1 MGLSSSKT
9 KQTNE
14 PSAFAK
20 PYISAGANALQSAYG
35 QSQGVAQGISD
46 TLAAQL
52 PGLAQLAFN
61 PSQGLTAAT
70 NYNNDVLSGK
80 FLGTGNP
87 YLQAQIDSTNADVTG
102 RVQSQFSSAGRT
114 GSGANTNALGRAL
127 ALNESNLRYADYGNE
142 RQAIV
147 KAAELAP
154 ALDAARFNG
163 LGAYLQAANGAVG
176 IPLSA
181 AGQYA
186 GGLGSLLGQYNT
198 QTGTTSQGL
207 GSILGSVAGAGL
219 AGWASGGFKG
229 F

>member
-70 NYNNDVLSGK
+70 DYNTKVLNGG
-80 FLGTGNP
+80 FLGAGNP
-87 YLQAQIDSTNADVTG
+87 YLQGQIDQTNAGVSAKVNG
-102 RVQSQFSSAGRT
+102 AFSSAGRT
-114 GSGANTNALGRAL
+114 GSGANVNALGRAL
-127 ALNESNLRYADYGNE
+127 AANETGLRYTDYSNE
-142 RQAIV
+142 RQAMAQ
-147 KAAELAP
+147 AAALAP
-154 ALDAARFNG
+154 SLDAARFSG

-219 AGWASGGFKG
+219 AGWASGGFRG
-229 F
+229 I